1 MIGNIA
7 IFAAGFYAGGA
18 VLTFLVVGGSML
30 NRFGSA
36 LIWPTW
42 PLWPG

>member
-1 MIGNIA
+1 MISTIA

-18 VLTFLVVGGSML
+18 VLTFTVVGGSWAQ
-30 NRFGSA
+30 RIGSA